1 MIAFSRVSSFTTV
14 IKFFNI
20 ISFIYLDSEKL
31 GKTNYIKKFY
41 NSCKAALSASN
52 AFNFTLN
59 NVSVT
64 ICIILHLVYIAES
77 AIIIITH

>member
-59 NVSVT
+59 KC
-64 ICIILHLVYIAES
+64 ICYNMYYIAFS
-77 AIIIITH
+77 IYC